1 MITSKKYCDIIYTIE
16 NSFFRELNMLTDEER
31 IKAMHERAHDINRKR
46 QKRKV
51 AAAGILSTAFCLMIV
66 ITTALL
72 MPKLND
78 VNVSGGDAIG
88 MNASIFT
95 GTAAL
100 GYIVIGI
107 LAFILGVAVT
117 IFCFR
122 FKKKQDENDRTKDF
136 DD

>member
-1 MITSKKYCDIIYTIE
+1 
-16 NSFFRELNMLTDEER
+16 MLTNEER
-31 IKAMHERAHDINRKR
+31 IKAMHDRARDINRQRKN
-46 QKRKV
+46 RKV
-51 AAAGILSTAFCLMIV
+51 AAARILSTAFCLMIV

-78 VNVSGGDAIG
+78 VNVSGSDSAS
-88 MNASIFT
+88 MNASIFS

-107 LAFILGVAVT
+107 LAFILGVGVT

-122 FKKKQDENDRTKDF
+122 FKNKQEEDDSTKGF

>member
-1 MITSKKYCDIIYTIE
+1 
-16 NSFFRELNMLTDEER
+16 MLTDEER
-31 IKAMHERAHDINRKR
+31 IKAMHDRVHDLNRQR

-51 AAAGILSTAFCLMIV
+51 AVAGILS
-66 ITTALL
+66 
-72 MPKLND
+72 KLND
-78 VNVSGGDAIG
+78 VNVSGSDSAS

-122 FKKKQDENDRTKDF
+122 FKKKQDDNDRTKDF
-136 DD
+136 DDWR

>member
-1 MITSKKYCDIIYTIE
+1 
-16 NSFFRELNMLTDEER
+16 MLTDEER
-31 IKAMHERAHDINRKR
+31 IKAMHERAHDINRKK

-66 ITTALL
+66 ITTALF
-72 MPKLND
+72 MPKFND
-78 VNVSGGDAIG
+78 VNVSGSDSAS
-88 MNASIFT
+88 MNASIFS

-122 FKKKQDENDRTKDF
+122 FKKKQDDNDRTKDF

>member
-1 MITSKKYCDIIYTIE
+1 
-16 NSFFRELNMLTDEER
+16 MLTDEER
-31 IKAMHERAHDINRKR
+31 IKAMHDRVHDLNRQR

-66 ITTALL
+66 ITTALV

-78 VNVSGGDAIG
+78 VNVSGSDSAS

-122 FKKKQDENDRTKDF
+122 FKKKQDDNDKIKGF

>member
-1 MITSKKYCDIIYTIE
+1 
-16 NSFFRELNMLTDEER
+16 MLTDEER
-31 IKAMHERAHDINRKR
+31 IKAMHDRARDINRQRKN
-46 QKRKV
+46 RKV
-51 AAAGILSTAFCLMIV
+51 AAARILSTAFCLMIV

-72 MPKLND
+72 MPKFND
-78 VNVSGGDAIG
+78 VNVSGSDSAS
-88 MNASIFT
+88 MNASIFS

-107 LAFILGVAVT
+107 LAFILGVGVT

-122 FKKKQDENDRTKDF
+122 FKKKQEEDDSTKGF

>member
-1 MITSKKYCDIIYTIE
+1 
-16 NSFFRELNMLTDEER
+16 MLTDEER
-31 IKAMHERAHDINRKR
+31 IKAMHDRARDINRKR

-78 VNVSGGDAIG
+78 VNVSGGDAID
-88 MNASIFT
+88 MNASIFS

-107 LAFILGVAVT
+107 LAFILGVGVT

-122 FKKKQDENDRTKDF
+122 FKKKQEEDDSTKGF